1 MEIQLSDHF
10 DYKRLIRFT
19 LPSIASMIFTSV
31 YGVVDGFFVSNF
43 VGKIPFTGLNIIM
56 PFIMMLA
63 AVGNMIGR
71 GGAALVGMKLG
82 QGKNEE
88 AGRLFSFFIYFM
100 AFTGA
105 VIGIIGLI
113 VMPEVAYL
121 LGARGEVL
129 DNAIIYGRI
138 SMLGCIFFTMQIA
151 MQSFLITAERPK
163 ISFYVTVA
171 AGVTNMVL
179 DALFIA
185 VFRWGIVGAALAT
198 SIGEMVGGMAPF
210 IMFASKKNNWNL
222 KLGKTQFYG
231 RPLVKACSNG
241 LSEFLSSVSMSV
253 IGMLYNL
260 QLLKYAG
267 EDGVAAYGVLMYVTM
282 VFIAVYIGFTVGS
295 APLIS
300 FQYGAGNRE
309 ELKNLFRKGSTIIM
323 IFAVFMLV
331 SAQLMARLL
340 ALVFTSYDEGLLEM
354 TTHAFRIYSIGFLFS
369 GIGIYGSALFTA
381 LNNGL
386 ISAIISVSRT
396 VVMQAVFVFLLPLL
410 LGLDGIWWSLVFAE
424 ALSAVIAVYYILKY
438 RTKYGYM

>member
-138 SMLGCIFFTMQIA
+138 SMLGCIFFTMQIV

-300 FQYGAGNRE
+300 FQYGAGNRG